1 MFMEKRYGIL
11 KQHGEN
17 AIRCPSLNAKHI
29 PTCTHTLSLT
39 LTPINQRQFGTNTG
53 NASYTKVL
61 TMAVPDEKD
70 CSVWS
75 VCKNPQQKSD
85 MSYSSSKKAYQRRQG
100 EMTIRLRWFHAPA
113 ISNCRFN
120 KMNFLWLLYKT
131 GITYSTVDKNHCSQY
146 FCSLNLYTV
155 RQPSIQIQEMSHSLY
170 FN

>member
-1 MFMEKRYGIL
+1 MRNTYL
-11 KQHGEN
+11 R
-17 AIRCPSLNAKHI
+17 A
-29 PTCTHTLSLT
+29 HTLSPSLSHQSTKDSLGPT
-39 LTPINQRQFGTNTG
+39 LVMQVTQKFWRWQFQMKKT
-53 NASYTKVL
+53 
-61 TMAVPDEKD
+61 
-70 CSVWS
+70 SVWS

-120 KMNFLWLLYKT
+120 KMNFLWLLYET

-155 RQPSIQIQEMSHSLY
+155 RQPSIQIQEMSHSL
-170 FN
+170 FF